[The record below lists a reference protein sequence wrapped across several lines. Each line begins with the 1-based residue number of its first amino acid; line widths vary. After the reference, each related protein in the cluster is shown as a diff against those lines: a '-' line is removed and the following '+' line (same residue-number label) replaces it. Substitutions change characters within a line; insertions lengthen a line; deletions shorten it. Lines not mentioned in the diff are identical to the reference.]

1 LSIPGFNLNWVYT
14 AISWVMLEWHALFS
28 TFLPADGG
36 ITWALSI
43 IFLVITARLVLFR
56 FFIKQVK
63 SQRAMQEIQPEI
75 QKLKAQY
82 GSDRQGFSQAVMAL
96 QKERGVNP
104 LAGCLPIVPQIPIF
118 IGLLHVLRWLAPG
131 VKPEYGWTPGL
142 ISSASQAKIFGV
154 APISASFNMDEP
166 KKTQLLE
173 LVDGNYTGIR
183 IVCVVLIIIMVLTT
197 YTTQRQIQ
205 RRSGPVEG
213 QAAMVQKLMLYGVPA
228 SLLVSGF
235 FFPIGVLIY
244 WMTNNLWTLGQQF
257 YILRKMPPPGS
268 AGAKVKADGE
278 RTVDPKALAPRP
290 GAKPVRTRPARP
302 ATTPPADDAAAAS
315 PQDAARQDATA
326 QDATP
331 ARDGSAATPAA
342 DGGASGATAAGGSSG
357 KRRRGDGTARTRAP
371 GTSTPGTSTPSQ
383 GTPATG
389 AERPGGEPTAPGP
402 NGSPANGSPA
412 NGSAANGS
420 PANGSPAG
428 PGRQQARSGQG
439 PGNRAKRK
447 RR

>member
-14 AISWVMLEWHALFS
+14 AISWVMLEWRSLFS
-28 TFLPADGG
+28 SFLDPDAG

-43 IFLVITARLVLFR
+43 IFLVITARIVLFR

-118 IGLLHVLRWLAPG
+118 IGLLHVLRWLTPG

-142 ISSASQAKIFGV
+142 IKSASTAKIFGV
-154 APISASFNMDEP
+154 APISASFNMTDP
-166 KKTQLLE
+166 KKTEILNLPG
-173 LVDGNYTGIR
+173 VSYTGIR
-183 IVCVVLIIIMVLTT
+183 IVCFVLIIIMVATT

-257 YILRKMPPPGS
+257 YILRKMPPPGAK
-268 AGAKVKADGE
+268 AGAKAGAKGAADE
-278 RTVDPKALAPRP
+278 RTVDPRSLAPRP
-290 GAKPVRTRPARP
+290 GAKPVRNRPARP
-302 ATTPPADDAAAAS
+302 AVPAGDDATGAAAA
-315 PQDAARQDATA
+315 DADGAAGDGRQDGGPAT
-326 QDATP
+326 
-331 ARDGSAATPAA
+331 
-342 DGGASGATAAGGSSG
+342 
-357 KRRRGDGTARTRAP
+357 
-371 GTSTPGTSTPSQ
+371 
-383 GTPATG
+383 GTPAKDASTG
-389 AERPGGEPTAPGP
+389 TPAKGAGSGASASGTANGSGSNGTPAK
-402 NGSPANGSPA
+402 GSPANGA
-412 NGSAANGS
+412 GSNGS
-420 PANGSPAG
+420 PT
-428 PGRQQARSGQG
+428 RGQG
-439 PGNRAKRK
+439 AGNRAKRK